1 MTLKATRHALACMTA
16 CLAVV
21 AAGCEAKPPP
31 QAAGRDVVRPAL
43 GFALDVP
50 EGWTWRDL
58 GGDVALEIIEQAPAK
73 AETPAAAQKED
84 RPEKRGG
91 PVAHVVV
98 VDREGMALD
107 AWVAQAVKDSQEFQA
122 DLEATPPEKTRL
134 ADGREALV
142 VTLKNPHGLR
152 PLLQKMLL
160 ATTGHRAYALMLTAP
175 EQQMAAAG
183 KTFKKSF
190 DTFVVW

>member
-1 MTLKATRHALACMTA
+1 MAVRGPLAMLL
-16 CLAVV
+16 LAGAVL
-21 AAGCEAKPPP
+21 AAGCSSAPPP
-31 QAAGRDVVRPAL
+31 QATGRTVVRPAL

-73 AETPAAAQKED
+73 ADTSAAAAKEA
-84 RPEKRGG
+84 RIQKRGG

-98 VDREGMALD
+98 VDREGMTLE
-107 AWVAQAVKDSQEFQA
+107 AWADQAIKDSQQFQS
-122 DLEATPPEKTRL
+122 DLEASPPEKARL
-134 ADGREALV
+134 ADGREALA
-142 VTLKNPHGLR
+142 VTLKNPRGLR
-152 PLLQKMLL
+152 PLVQKMLL
-160 ATTGHRAYALMLTAP
+160 ATTKHRAYSLMLTAP
-175 EQQMAAAG
+175 EPDRAAAE